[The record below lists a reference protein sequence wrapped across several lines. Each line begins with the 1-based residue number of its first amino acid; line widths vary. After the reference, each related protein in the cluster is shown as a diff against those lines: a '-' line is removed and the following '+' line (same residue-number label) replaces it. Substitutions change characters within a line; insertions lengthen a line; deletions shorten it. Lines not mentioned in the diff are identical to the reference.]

1 MKSWQAYQDLKKQI
15 DDFNESCPLLE
26 MMANKAMKN
35 RHWKKIGEIT
45 SHVFEVESET
55 FLLKNIMEAPLL
67 ENKEDIEVR
76 RNHTEE
82 GLYKFI
88 YGPQQ
93 RRKPKDQ
100 AGL

>member
-1 MKSWQAYQDLKKQI
+1 
-15 DDFNESCPLLE
+15 

-82 GLYKFI
+82 GLCVFV
-88 YGPQQ
+88 YGSQQ
-93 RRKPKDQ
+93 RRKTKEQ